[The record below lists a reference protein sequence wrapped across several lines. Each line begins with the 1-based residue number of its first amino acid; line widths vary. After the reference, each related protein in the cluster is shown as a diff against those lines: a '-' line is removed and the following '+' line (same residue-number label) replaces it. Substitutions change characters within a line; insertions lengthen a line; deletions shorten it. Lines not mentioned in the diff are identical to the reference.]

1 LAGRGLGFADLRAD
15 SATTAE
21 TLWLRLRPYTSAQR
35 RAIVLESPDFHQR
48 TLSERLRQEA
58 TLDGAAARDLAE
70 LASLVASLAP
80 PSGIG
85 AVER

>member
-1 LAGRGLGFADLRAD
+1 
-15 SATTAE
+15 
-21 TLWLRLRPYTSAQR
+21 
-35 RAIVLESPDFHQR
+35 VLESPDFHQR